1 MADDR
6 DWLDKTR
13 LLMTLRFGRE
23 PTEDDMVAHFML
35 CGPDQRIRISDTMD
49 AERGEIGDGE
59 DEMRKAAERGSLR
72 QRYGELHLA
81 GLKAGR

>member
-1 MADDR
+1 MGDDR

-13 LLMTLRFGRE
+13 SLMTLRFGRE

-35 CGPDQRIRISDTMD
+35 CGPDQRIRILDTMD

-59 DEMRKAAERGSLR
+59 DAGADPRGSDGGCCPR
-72 QRYGELHLA
+72 GRDRRP
-81 GLKAGR
+81 GLSSK